1 MGELPGEQERE
12 QERESAG
19 PRQYH
24 VASAEG
30 GGVLQVE
37 GVTVPVVEVDVVV
50 EVEVMVVVVDVVF
63 PLQTSI
69 WGC

>member
-1 MGELPGEQERE
+1 MRE

-24 VASAEG
+24 VANAEG
-30 GGVLQVE
+30 GGVVQVE
-37 GVTVPVVEVDVVV
+37 GVTVLVVEVDVVV
-50 EVEVMVVVVDVVF
+50 EVEVMVVVVDEVF
-63 PLQTSI
+63 PLQASI